1 MLLVRKGLFRLAKL
15 GFHLVTVANRFTLAA
30 LTCVAVSITGA
41 LLLVTDVIFAGT
53 IVVIA
58 TTAVAAVTCVLFW
71 CLAPL
76 RRRATLRRSRR
87 IAAAASGHRAP
98 RRTSPRR
105 PSTT

>member
-1 MLLVRKGLFRLAKL
+1 M
-15 GFHLVTVANRFTLAA
+15 
-30 LTCVAVSITGA
+30 SITGA

-58 TTAVAAVTCVLFW
+58 TTALAAVSCVLAW

-76 RRRATLRRSRR
+76 RRRATLRRSGR
-87 IAAAASGHRAP
+87 IPAAAPGKRAP

-105 PSTT
+105 PSIT